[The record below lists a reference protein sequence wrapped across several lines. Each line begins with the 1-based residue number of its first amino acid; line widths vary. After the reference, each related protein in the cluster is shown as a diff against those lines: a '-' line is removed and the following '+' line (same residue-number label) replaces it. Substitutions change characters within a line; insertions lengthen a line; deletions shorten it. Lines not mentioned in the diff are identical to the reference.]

1 MTKEE
6 LKSTAAK
13 VAEAPSCYP
22 GLKALIE
29 AWQAAIGT
37 AGEKAAAEKML
48 AGLKECVT
56 PIDGL
61 IAFAGS
67 PNGEKILGKDAAV
80 GMLKAAKEAKAKGED
95 TCICP
100 ACQNGLP
107 ERQSP
112 AGARKRTARL
122 ILPFTKPGRSSIII
136 LVRDVAQFGSALPW
150 GGRGRGFKSRRS
162 DHFMKFAVAQLFAG
176 QRFFVR

>member
-67 PNGEKILGKDAAV
+67 PNGEKILGKDAAA
-80 GMLKAAKEAKAKGED
+80 GIKPKAK
-95 TCICP
+95 TP
-100 ACQNGLP
+100 ASAP
-107 ERQSP
+107 P
-112 AGARKRTARL
+112 ARTAKSCWRTKKNCSAD
-122 ILPFTKPGRSSIII
+122 FTLYKARTE
-136 LVRDVAQFGSALPW
+136 
-150 GGRGRGFKSRRS
+150 
-162 DHFMKFAVAQLFAG
+162 
-176 QRFFVR
+176 

>member
-95 TCICP
+95 TCICT
-100 ACQNGLP
+100 ACQNGKVLLAH
-107 ERQSP
+107 EKELL
-112 AGARKRTARL
+112 G
-122 ILPFTKPGRSSIII
+122 
-136 LVRDVAQFGSALPW
+136 
-150 GGRGRGFKSRRS
+150 
-162 DHFMKFAVAQLFAG
+162 
-176 QRFFVR
+176 